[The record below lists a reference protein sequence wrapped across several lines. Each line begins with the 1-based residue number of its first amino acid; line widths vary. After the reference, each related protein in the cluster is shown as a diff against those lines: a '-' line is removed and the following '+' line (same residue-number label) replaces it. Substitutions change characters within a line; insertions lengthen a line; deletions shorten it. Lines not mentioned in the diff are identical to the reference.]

1 MTLDFFHLV
10 NDGLV
15 YAAFAGAIPQVDGG
29 PFTSVDRRLVPALE
43 EAVQHLP
50 WYKISNGNFVHYCG
64 DGDLPWRGVH
74 CAHVRQE
81 TFPTQCT

>member
-29 PFTSVDRRLVPALE
+29 PFTSVDRRLVPALQ

-50 WYKISNGNFVHYCG
+50 
-64 DGDLPWRGVH
+64 
-74 CAHVRQE
+74 
-81 TFPTQCT
+81 